1 MGPLRTEALIGLE
14 APEDAVCTTPD
25 EIDFHDEVELAERT
39 PVIVRATIPVQ
50 TERAFHLLDVTDHA
64 HQLVH
69 RSQVNEGTLVVYTPH
84 TTCAVRINERE
95 SGFFEDLRAVMEQI
109 APTEAYYRHDDFDI
123 RTENLDD
130 PATEPINGHSHIKSM
145 LLGSSSEHVPVIG
158 GELALGQWQRI
169 MFIELDQSRP
179 RRVQLQI
186 QGWR

>member
-14 APEDAVCTTPD
+14 APEEAVCTTADDLEIHD
-25 EIDFHDEVELAERT
+25 EIVLAERT

-50 TERAFHLLDVTDHA
+50 TERAFHLLDITEQA
-64 HQLVH
+64 HELVR
-69 RSQVNEGTLVVYTPH
+69 RSGVVEGTLVVFTPH

-95 SGFFEDLRAVMEQI
+95 SGFFEDLRTVMEQI

-130 PATEPINGHSHIKSM
+130 PATEPINGHAHVKSM
-145 LLGSSSEHVPVIG
+145 LLGSSSEHVPVVDG
-158 GELALGQWQRI
+158 ALALGRWQRV

-179 RRVQLQI
+179 RQVQLQL